1 MESMKHAE
9 RVFRQHCGMMRT
21 SEALAAGIHPRT
33 FYRMRDLGM
42 IERVTRGLYRWSD
55 LPPLSD
61 PDLVA
66 VASRVPKG
74 VICLIS
80 ALVFHGITEQIA
92 HEVHVAVPRGVTVPR
107 IDWPPVRGFRFSAA
121 SHGSGIRNHTIDDV
135 TVPIYSAAK
144 TVADCFKFRNT
155 VGTDTAVEALR
166 LALSRGR
173 AKPAEIERYSRVCRV
188 ERVMAPYLEA
198 LL

>member
-1 MESMKHAE
+1 
-9 RVFRQHCGMMRT
+9 MMRT

-33 FYRMRDLGM
+33 LYQLRDQGV
-42 IERVTRGLYRWSD
+42 IERVSRGLYRLGD

-61 PDLVA
+61 PDLVV

-80 ALVFHGITEQIA
+80 ALVFHEITTQIA
-92 HEVHVAVPRGVTVPR
+92 HEVHVAVPRGVNVPR
-107 IDWPPVRGFRFSAA
+107 IDWPPVRGFRFSEA
-121 SHGSGIRNHTIDDV
+121 SYRAGVEQHSIDGV
-135 TVPIYSAAK
+135 AVSVYSAAK

-155 VGTDTAVEALR
+155 IGSEVAVEGLR
-166 LALSRGR
+166 LALELGR

-188 ERVMAPYLEA
+188 ERVIEPYLRA
-198 LL
+198 LA

>member
-1 MESMKHAE
+1 
-9 RVFRQHCGMMRT
+9 MRT
-21 SEALAAGIHPRT
+21 SQAIAAGIHPRT
-33 FYRMRDLGM
+33 LYRMRDLGM
-42 IERVTRGLYRWSD
+42 IERISRGLYRWGD

-66 VASRVPKG
+66 VASRAPNG

-80 ALVFHGITEQIA
+80 ALVFHDITEQIA
-92 HEVHVAVPRGVTVPR
+92 HEVHLAVPRGGRVPR

-121 SHGSGIRNHTIDDV
+121 SFGSGVEEHTIDGV
-135 TVPIYSAAK
+135 IVPIFSAPK

-173 AKPAEIERYSRVCRV
+173 TKPADIERYSRVCRV
-188 ERVMAPYLEA
+188 ERVLAPYLEA
-198 LL
+198 ML